1 MSATLSQVKNEK
13 FLSKFDISINS
24 MDASYIPISKA
35 KVFSMNWI
43 IFLISNIVSDISS
56 NIHKFLSPSA
66 DIPLQNAQTCKY
78 SFRPPVSA
86 ISLSDT
92 DLFLKIFEQSILF
105 QHIQCRD
112 QIAITGT
119 AGLHFLDSI
128 LQFNNL
134 SLPWNIH
141 ILPALPYCF
150 VDIFHFFCFSV
161 DIFSTCRFF

>member
-1 MSATLSQVKNEK
+1 
-13 FLSKFDISINS
+13 
-24 MDASYIPISKA
+24 
-35 KVFSMNWI
+35 MNWI

-78 SFRPPVSA
+78 SFRPPVSRFYRGIPA
-86 ISLSDT
+86 QQQFYSPVSQTNLPVSAYPVPGSDSHS
-92 DLFLKIFEQSILF
+92 KR
-105 QHIQCRD
+105 CRNPH
-112 QIAITGT
+112 
-119 AGLHFLDSI
+119 LLLDSI

>member
-13 FLSKFDISINS
+13 FLSKFDIRVNS

-78 SFRPPVSA
+78 SFQPPVSRFYRGIPA
-86 ISLSDT
+86 QQQFYSPVSQTNLPVSAYPVPGSD
-92 DLFLKIFEQSILF
+92 S
-105 QHIQCRD
+105 HNRHCR
-112 QIAITGT
+112 
-119 AGLHFLDSI
+119 
-128 LQFNNL
+128 
-134 SLPWNIH
+134 LPWNIH

>member
-1 MSATLSQVKNEK
+1 
-13 FLSKFDISINS
+13 
-24 MDASYIPISKA
+24 
-35 KVFSMNWI
+35 MNWI

-78 SFRPPVSA
+78 SFRPPVSRFYRGIPA
-86 ISLSDT
+86 QPQFYSLVSQTNLPVSAYPVPGSDSHNRHCRT
-92 DLFLKIFEQSILF
+92 PPPR
-105 QHIQCRD
+105 QHPAVQ
-112 QIAITGT
+112 
-119 AGLHFLDSI
+119 H
-128 LQFNNL
+128 L